1 MNRFLLIPLIV
12 AGLFF
17 MAACSK
23 DDETSDR
30 FNLLTGSAWLSD
42 SLLINGEDASGPGQ
56 LLENFRGTAHFRE
69 DYTGTFG
76 NYEGTWSFAQNETEL
91 VIRSDSLPI
100 PMLSTKIQELTQQSL
115 KVTTSFPDLQNPTG
129 PALQIRL
136 TFKAE

>member
-1 MNRFLLIPLIV
+1 MKRFLFLSVFI
-12 AGLFF
+12 AGFLFL
-17 MAACSK
+17 ASCDK

-30 FNLLTGSAWLSD
+30 FTLLTSVAWQSD
-42 SLLINGEDASGPGQ
+42 SLLINGVDASGPGEM
-56 LLENFRGTAHFRE
+56 LENFRGKAHFRE

-76 NYEGTWSFAQNETEL
+76 SYEGTWSFAQNESEL

-100 PMLSTKIQELTQQSL
+100 PMLSTKIQELTQESL